1 MTRQFYRPMI
11 KLSDELKKGENIQ
24 RAESFK
30 KQSKN
35 KKMELSII
43 NSTKISALE
52 RGKCRTSSRMSS
64 FITEQILNG
73 EQLTHETINLTL
85 KILKNQYSFQN
96 GFEGTTLGPVRQY
109 SHYKKNFIQILYSDH
124 HRTTAS
130 GKSLNEAFMSPI
142 LVNAWKMKLYNC
154 FQNIQV

>member
-30 KQSKN
+30 NQSKN

-64 FITEQILNG
+64 FITKQISNG
-73 EQLTHETINLTL
+73 EQLTDETINLA
-85 KILKNQYSFQN
+85 LKN
-96 GFEGTTLGPVRQY
+96 L
-109 SHYKKNFIQILYSDH
+109 KK
-124 HRTTAS
+124 
-130 GKSLNEAFMSPI
+130 
-142 LVNAWKMKLYNC
+142 
-154 FQNIQV
+154 